1 MAGKLT
7 DPKSWASAIDEVGP
21 LYVIIGLLIV
31 VIGGTGYLTIRLV
44 ADRMVPAIVMLTSAI
59 QANTDQSKA
68 TDLSVSGILEEQSK
82 NTQLLVSNQ
91 AEIVEQHKAM
101 QQAIDTLVTNDTVAP
116 SARAYDANDRAQL
129 WKRVGQ
135 LQRENAALKQKLGK

>member
-1 MAGKLT
+1 MRGSLMN
-7 DPKSWASAIDEVGP
+7 PKSWGDAINEVGP

-44 ADRMVPAIVMLTSAI
+44 ADRMVPAIVSLTSAI

-68 TDLSVSGILEEQSK
+68 TDLSVGSILAEQSK

-91 AEIVEQHKAM
+91 SEIIEQHKAM
-101 QQAIDTLVTNDTVAP
+101 QQAIDTLVANDTVAP

-129 WKRVGQ
+129 WKRIGQ
-135 LQRENAALKQKLGK
+135 LQQENGALKQKLGK

>member
-1 MAGKLT
+1 MALT
-7 DPKSWASAIDEVGP
+7 DPKSWGDAIKEVGAA
-21 LYVIIGLLIV
+21 YAIIFALIA
-31 VIGGTGYLTIRLV
+31 VIGGTGYVTIKV
-44 ADRMVPAIVMLTSAI
+44 VSDRIVPAIVMLTSAI

-68 TDLSVSGILEEQSK
+68 TDLSVSGILAEQSK

-91 AEIVEQHKAM
+91 SEIIEQHKAM
-101 QQAIDTLVTNDTVAP
+101 QQAIDTLVANDTVAP

>member
-1 MAGKLT
+1 M
-7 DPKSWASAIDEVGP
+7 GP

-44 ADRMVPAIVMLTSAI
+44 ADRMVPAIVSLTSAI

-68 TDLSVSGILEEQSK
+68 TDLSVSGILAEQSK

-91 AEIVEQHKAM
+91 AEIIEQHKAM
-101 QQAIDTLVTNDTVAP
+101 QQAIDTLVANDTVAP

-129 WKRVGQ
+129 WKRIGQ
-135 LQRENAALKQKLGK
+135 LQQENGALKQKLGK

>member
-7 DPKSWASAIDEVGP
+7 DPKSWGDAIKEVGAA
-21 LYVIIGLLIV
+21 YAIIFALIA
-31 VIGGTGYLTIRLV
+31 VIGGIGYVTIKV
-44 ADRMVPAIVMLTSAI
+44 VSDQIVPAIVMLTSAI

-68 TDLSVSGILEEQSK
+68 TDLSVSGILAEQSK

-91 AEIVEQHKAM
+91 SEIIEQHKAM
-101 QQAIDTLVTNDTVAP
+101 QQAIDTLVANDTVAP

-129 WKRVGQ
+129 WKRIGQ
-135 LQRENAALKQKLGK
+135 LQQENGALKQKLGK

>member
-21 LYVIIGLLIV
+21 LYVIIGMLIV
-31 VIGGTGYLTIRLV
+31 VIGGTGYLTIKTIT
-44 ADRMVPAIVMLTSAI
+44 DRIVPAIVTLSGAI

-68 TDLSVSGILEEQSK
+68 TDMSVGDILTEQAK
-82 NTQLLVSNQ
+82 NTAVLASNQ
-91 AEIVEQHKAM
+91 SEIIEQHKAM
-101 QQAIDTLVTNDTVAP
+101 QQAIDTLVANDTVAP

-129 WKRVGQ
+129 WKRIGQ
-135 LQRENAALKQKLGK
+135 LQQENGALKQKLGK